1 MKNARK
7 GGALLRPMLLGSA
20 ACTSIA
26 AASIQSAQ
34 AQVTEINTGLPTA
47 QAVHP
52 LAASPSVGGVT
63 LDMISVAGSGL
74 GRGLVVDSSGSQV
87 GYVAKRLRSS
97 TKTDTPL
104 IDTPQAISVVTE
116 AQIRDQNVQSI
127 GEALRYVPGVAIAQ
141 GEGHRDELLIRG
153 QRTTAD
159 FFVNGIR
166 DDARYYRDLYNT
178 QRIEVLKGPNAM
190 IFGRGGGGGVVNR
203 VLKEADGVPIRE
215 VLVQGGQF
223 WNKRMAVD
231 LGDRI
236 SDTAFFRLN
245 GVFEDTGTY
254 RDFIDVRRY
263 GVNPTMTFLL
273 GPQTT
278 LRLSYEYFSDNR
290 IADRGIP
297 SQFGRPWRY
306 RENTRTL
313 FGAPFISNGFVDAH
327 IGTAQLDHVF
337 ESGVVMRSQ
346 SRIADYA
353 KYHQNAYPN
362 SPVNADETAFT
373 MRGYGSQT
381 DRTNYFNQTDFTYK
395 FTTGPLAHTVVAGL
409 EFGFQEGIDFRR
421 DFIWNANGTRNLPV
435 NPFAP
440 TTTEGAT
447 LRNLASGRNNTY
459 RLGVFSAFAQDQ
471 IEIDEH
477 LQFIVGARFDRFDFQ
492 SRDRRPDAATGL
504 PAQPNARI
512 DNLVSPRVGVV
523 VKPLA
528 NLAFYGSYSVSFL
541 PSAGDQ
547 FRVLDPTTALSA
559 PERFENAEIGVKYE
573 ITPALILTAALF
585 NLDRDNQP
593 IPSSTEA
600 GFSAGPGKTNT
611 KGAEIGMTGYATDWW
626 QISGGYAYTEA
637 RIVADLDDDGDVI
650 RAGNLVGGVPL
661 NTFSLWNKFDIGD
674 RFSVGVG
681 YLYQDASFASS
692 DNSVRLPSFSRFD
705 AGVFYQFSE
714 SVRAQVNIENLF
726 DRRYVI
732 SAHNNNNIL
741 PGAPRTVRFQLIA
754 RF

>member
-1 MKNARK
+1 MRTARQSRTV
-7 GGALLRPMLLGSA
+7 LRPMLLGSV

-26 AASIQSAQ
+26 AAVIHPARAQ
-34 AQVTEINTGLPTA
+34 LTDINTGLPTA

-52 LAASPSVGGVT
+52 LAAPPSVGGVT
-63 LDMISVAGSGL
+63 LDMISVAGSGA
-74 GRGLVVDSSGSQV
+74 GRGLVVDSSGAQV
-87 GYVAKRLRSS
+87 GYLARRLRSS

-141 GEGHRDELLIRG
+141 GEGHRDEILIRG

-166 DDARYYRDLYNT
+166 DDARYFRDLYNT

-190 IFGRGGGGGVVNR
+190 IFGRGGGVVNR

-231 LGDRI
+231 LGDRV
-236 SDTAFFRLN
+236 SDTTFFRLN

-254 RDFIDVRRY
+254 RDFIDIRRY

-278 LRLSYEYFSDNR
+278 LRLSYEVFADNR

-297 SQFGRPWRY
+297 SQFGRSWRY
-306 RENTRTL
+306 RENTSTL
-313 FGAPFISNGFVDAH
+313 FGAPLISNGFVDAH
-327 IGTAQLDHVF
+327 IGNAQLDHVF

-346 SRIADYA
+346 TRIADYA

-362 SPVNADETAFT
+362 SPVSADETSFV

-395 FTTGPLAHTVVAGL
+395 FNTGPLAHTVVAGL
-409 EFGFQEGIDFRR
+409 ELGFQEGIDFRR
-421 DFIWNANGTRNLPV
+421 DFIWNSTGTRNLPV

-477 LQFIVGARFDRFDFQ
+477 LQFIVGARFDRFDFE
-492 SRDRRPDAATGL
+492 SRDRRPDAVTGL
-504 PAQPNARI
+504 PAQPNSRI

-523 VKPLA
+523 VKPLP

-559 PERFENAEIGVKYE
+559 PERFENA
-573 ITPALILTAALF
+573 
-585 NLDRDNQP
+585 
-593 IPSSTEA
+593 
-600 GFSAGPGKTNT
+600 
-611 KGAEIGMTGYATDWW
+611 
-626 QISGGYAYTEA
+626 
-637 RIVADLDDDGDVI
+637 
-650 RAGNLVGGVPL
+650 
-661 NTFSLWNKFDIGD
+661 
-674 RFSVGVG
+674 
-681 YLYQDASFASS
+681 
-692 DNSVRLPSFSRFD
+692 
-705 AGVFYQFSE
+705 
-714 SVRAQVNIENLF
+714 
-726 DRRYVI
+726 
-732 SAHNNNNIL
+732 
-741 PGAPRTVRFQLIA
+741 
-754 RF
+754 

>member
-1 MKNARK
+1 MNKTRK
-7 GGALLRPMLLGSA
+7 GRALSRLALLGSVA
-20 ACTSIA
+20 SASLIV
-26 AASIQSAQ
+26 AASRPAWG
-34 AQVTEINTGLPTA
+34 QVTEISNGPPAA

-52 LAASPSVGGVT
+52 AAGSVHAVT
-63 LDMISVAGSGL
+63 LNTLSVAGSGL
-74 GRGLVVDSSGSQV
+74 GGGLLVDSSGEQI
-87 GYVAKRLRSS
+87 GYIARRLRSS

-104 IDTPQAISVVTE
+104 IDTPQAISIVTQQ
-116 AQIRDQNVQSI
+116 QIRDQNVQSI
-127 GEALRYVPGVAIAQ
+127 GEALRFVPGVAIAQ
-141 GEGHRDELLIRG
+141 GEGHRDELIIRG

-223 WNKRMAVD
+223 SNKRTAIDV
-231 LGDRI
+231 GDKI
-236 SDTAFFRLN
+236 SDSAFFRLN

-306 RENTRTL
+306 RENTSTL
-313 FGAPFISNGFVDAH
+313 FGAPFISNGHVDAH
-327 IGTAQLDHVF
+327 IGNAQLDHVF
-337 ESGVVMRSQ
+337 ANGVVMRSQ
-346 SRIADYA
+346 TRIADYA

-362 SPVNADETAFT
+362 SPVNADETAFV

-395 FTTGPLAHTVVAGL
+395 FATGPLAHTMVAGL

-421 DFIWNANGTRNLPV
+421 DFLWNANGTRNLPV
-435 NPFAP
+435 DPFAP

-471 IEIDEH
+471 VEIDEH

-492 SRDRRPDAATGL
+492 SRDRRPDPATGL
-504 PAQPNARI
+504 PAQPNSRI
-512 DNLVSPRVGVV
+512 DNLISPRVGVV
-523 VKPLA
+523 VKPLPD
-528 NLAFYGSYSVSFL
+528 LAFYGSYSVSFL

-600 GFSAGPGKTNT
+600 GFSAGPGRTNT
-611 KGAEIGMTGYATDWW
+611 RGAEIGLAGYATEWW
-626 QISGGYAYTEA
+626 QISGGYAYTEP

-650 RAGNLVGGVPL
+650 RAGSLVGGVPL
-661 NTFSLWNKFDIGD
+661 NTFSLWNKFDLDHGL
-674 RFSVGVG
+674 SVGIG
-681 YLYQDASFASS
+681 YLNQSHSFASS
-692 DNSVRLPSFSRFD
+692 DNSVRLPSFARFD
-705 AGVFYQFSE
+705 LGLFYQFNDA
-714 SVRAQVNIENLF
+714 VRAQVNIENLL
-726 DRRYVI
+726 DRRYI
-732 SAHNNNNIL
+732 ASAHNNNNIL
-741 PGAPRTVRFQLIA
+741 PGAPRTVRFQVIA